1 MGWWGKLIG
10 GALGLSL
17 GGGPLGALIGAYL
30 GHRFVD
36 KNSTKGFKSIE
47 LTQAA
52 FFTASFSVMG
62 HIAKADGRVSKDEIE
77 MAQQVMEHMNLD
89 AEQKRLAI
97 NLFNQGKREDFDLDG
112 VMRQFKLAAGRRT
125 TLFQMFIEIQLHAI
139 YADGVKSPEEDRI
152 LQRLSDILGFSRLQL
167 DHLEAMI
174 SANLS
179 GATGATTKG
188 KASPSQLQQAY
199 SLLGISSSATDMEVK
214 KAYRRLMSQHHP
226 DKLVSKGLPEEMI
239 KLANDKT
246 QQIKKAYDLIKNK
259 RAVS

>member
-1 MGWWGKLIG
+1 MSWWGKLLG
-10 GALGLSL
+10 GALGFSL

-36 KNSTKGFKSIE
+36 RNSTQSFKSIE

-62 HIAKADGRVSKDEIE
+62 HIAKADGRVSKNEIE
-77 MAQQVMEHMNLD
+77 MAQQVMQHMNLN

-97 NLFNQGKREDFDLDG
+97 DLFNQGKREDFDMDG
-112 VMRQFKLAAGRRT
+112 VMRQFKMAARRRT

-139 YADGVKSPEEDRI
+139 YADGSKSEEENRI
-152 LQRLSDILGFSRLQL
+152 LHHLADILGFSKLQL
-167 DHLEAMI
+167 EHLESLI
-174 SANLS
+174 SANLA
-179 GATGATTKG
+179 GPGRGPKATT
-188 KASPSQLQQAY
+188 ASQLAQAY
-199 SLLGISSSATDMEVK
+199 TLLGVSKDTSDNEVK

-239 KLANDKT
+239 KLANEKT
-246 QQIKKAYDLIKNK
+246 QQIKKAYDLIKAK
-259 RAVS
+259 RAT

>member
-1 MGWWGKLIG
+1 MSWWGKLIG
-10 GALGLSL
+10 GALGFSL

-36 KNSTKGFKSIE
+36 KNSAQSFKSIE

-77 MAQQVMEHMNLD
+77 MAQQVMAHMNLN

-97 NLFNQGKREDFDLDG
+97 DLFNQGKRDDFDLDG
-112 VMRQFKLAAGRRT
+112 VMRQFKMAAKRRS
-125 TLFQMFIEIQLHAI
+125 TLYQMFIEIQLHAI
-139 YADGVKSPEEDRI
+139 YADGTKSTEEDRI
-152 LQRLSDILGFSRLQL
+152 LQRLANILGFSRLQL
-167 DHLEAMI
+167 NHLESMI
-174 SANLS
+174 SGNLS
-179 GATGATTKG
+179 GPDNGPFPG
-188 KASPSQLQQAY
+188 QSPANQLEQAY
-199 SLLGISSSATDMEVK
+199 ALLGVNNTASDNEVK
-214 KAYRRLMSQHHP
+214 KAYRRMMSQHHP

-239 KLANDKT
+239 KLANEKT
-246 QQIKKAYDLIKNK
+246 QQIKKAYELIKSR